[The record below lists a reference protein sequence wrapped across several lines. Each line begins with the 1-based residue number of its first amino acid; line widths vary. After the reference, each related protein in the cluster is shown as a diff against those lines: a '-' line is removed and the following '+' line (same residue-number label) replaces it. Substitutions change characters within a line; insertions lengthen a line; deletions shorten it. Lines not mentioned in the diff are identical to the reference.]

1 MSSIVDQTLR
11 EDILEI
17 IFVDYESQDDTLSLA
32 KKIAVE
38 TGIPFV
44 ALNCAKSGKSAA
56 LVTGLNAARGDY
68 IVIVDDDNVLFSDF
82 IFEAKKILLAGNVG
96 CLGAMGVFDANLVKP
111 SWFDKYPSE
120 YAIGL
125 PNGGG
130 ATDWVWGAGCVVN
143 KEAWTKLSKKS
154 FDFILSPERTSSTVP
169 IAMGG
174 EDVEL
179 ALAVNILGYTI
190 VSSAQLKFFHKFEQK
205 RLTTNFLFENAKGV
219 ARSAPVHEIYRQ
231 IMSGD
236 SGKFKIIIWR
246 LKVLRKLLGC
256 MKNILKSILIRDVFS
271 QRYYGS
277 IFTGIWQ
284 GYRLF
289 NPSINKLM
297 NTVEVLRER

>member
-44 ALNCAKSGKSAA
+44 ALNCTKSGKSPA
-56 LVTGLNAARGDY
+56 LVVGLNAARGDY

-154 FDFILSPERTSSTVP
+154 FDFILSPERTSSTMP

-179 ALAVNILGYTI
+179 ALAVNLLGYSV

-205 RLTTNFLFENAKGV
+205 RLTTNFLFANAKGV
-219 ARSAPVHEIYRQ
+219 ARSAPVHEIYRL
-231 IMSGD
+231 IMTGD
-236 SGKFKIIIWR
+236 SDKFKIIIWR

-256 MKNILKSILIRDVFS
+256 MKNILKSILIGDVFS

-277 IFTGIWQ
+277 IFIGIWQ

-289 NPSINKLM
+289 NPNIDKVITTIGSLHEK
-297 NTVEVLRER
+297 